1 MIVLYIILAIVALF
15 ILLLS
20 IKFRIEA
27 EYIDKFTLK
36 VRWLFLSFTVY
47 PFPEK
52 KPKKPKKPKEP
63 KEEQPQEEK
72 PPEDIVEKKPNPF
85 KVFYDNQGV
94 KGVIGLIKDSADA
107 LGSMMRCFKKHFIID
122 DLYLWIVISKNQDAA
137 GTAVEYGN
145 VCKDV
150 FPSLGY
156 ICSTLKVKNYDV
168 NIEPDFIGT
177 FSSAQFVF
185 NASLRPIFL
194 INYGIVFAVRMVKNV
209 VLKILRA
216 KPKVED
222 NQDTVT
228 QNIKGGATNE

>member
-1 MIVLYIILAIVALF
+1 MIAIYIILAIIAFF

-47 PFPEK
+47 PFSKK
-52 KPKKPKKPKEP
+52 KPKKPKKPKEE
-63 KEEQPQEEK
+63 KPQEEK

-94 KGVIGLIKDSADA
+94 DGVIALIKDGADA
-107 LGSMMRCFKKHFIID
+107 LGSMLRCFKKHFIID
-122 DLYLWIVISKNQDAA
+122 DLYLWMVISKNQDAA

-150 FPSLGY
+150 FPPLGY

-194 INYGIVFAVRMVKNV
+194 INYGIVFAVRIVKNV

-216 KPKVED
+216 KPEVED
-222 NQDTVT
+222 NQNAVNK
-228 QNIKGGATNE
+228 NIKGGATNE